1 MSEKIVP
8 CLWFDG
14 NAEDAANFYTGLVPD
29 SRVVAVHRSPSDTP
43 SGKEGSVL
51 TVEFVVAGQNFVGLN
66 GGPYFK
72 FNEAVSFQIMC
83 DDQAEVDRLTDA
95 LSVVPEA
102 EQCGWVKDRFGL
114 SWQIVPRRMI
124 ALLGDPDPARAK
136 RAMEAMM
143 QMKRIDIAKIEAA
156 ADGERVG

>member
-95 LSVVPEA
+95 LSVVPE
-102 EQCGWVKDRFGL
+102 L
-114 SWQIVPRRMI
+114 SLIHI
-124 ALLGDPDPARAK
+124 
-136 RAMEAMM
+136 
-143 QMKRIDIAKIEAA
+143 
-156 ADGERVG
+156 

>member
-156 ADGERVG
+156 ANGERVG